1 MNPRQSLSVVALVL
15 AVLTLVVSGYPLLMI
30 AVVLLAIA
38 NLL

>member
-1 MNPRQSLSVVALVL
+1 MNRRLVSVVALIVAIL
-15 AVLTLVVSGYPLLMI
+15 SLLGSPYPLLVV

>member
-1 MNPRQSLSVVALVL
+1 MNRRLVSVVALIVAIL
-15 AVLTLVVSGYPLLMI
+15 SLLGSPYPLLTL